1 MIQLVKDQNI
11 RMIRK
16 SLYLPLQEEL
26 SIAALRR
33 EAEET
38 NER

>member
-1 MIQLVKDQNI
+1 
-11 RMIRK
+11 MIRK
-16 SLYLPLQEEL
+16 SLHLPLKEEL
-26 SIAALRR
+26 SIAAFRR